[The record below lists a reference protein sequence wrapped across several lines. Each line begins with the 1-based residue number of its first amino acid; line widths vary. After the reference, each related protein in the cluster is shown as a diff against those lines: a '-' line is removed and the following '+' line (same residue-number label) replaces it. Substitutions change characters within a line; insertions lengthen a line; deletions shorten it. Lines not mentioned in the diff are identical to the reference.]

1 MTRIA
6 ALVATIAASLAWT
19 GSAFPSCITRT
30 PDQQMQSADVVF
42 DGVALEGPT
51 ATGVQRFRADRYLK
65 GNGADVVPVSTG
77 VVARPD
83 GTGSTTSVSVDAAA
97 GERWRVY
104 ATRSPDGSGLETS
117 VCSGSRKLA
126 GQSGPATATAT
137 TPPASFDSAPE
148 HAAAADDRV
157 DRRALLIGALLT
169 GFTLL
174 TAALIL
180 TRRRTRA

>member
-6 ALVATIAASLAWT
+6 ALVATVAAALAWP
-19 GSAFPSCITRT
+19 GPAFPSCIPRT

-42 DGVALEGPT
+42 DGVALQGPT

-65 GNGADVVPVSTG
+65 GSGPNVVPVATG
-77 VVARPD
+77 VIARPD

-104 ATRSPDGSGLETS
+104 ASRSPDGSGLETS

-137 TPPASFDSAPE
+137 TPPAFDSAPQ
-148 HAAAADDRV
+148 HAAASEDGV